1 MTDALDDLLQNMPGD
16 DATEA
21 EIEAF
26 METVM
31 ATPGG
36 ADLIRGFAS
45 QITEGGALDTM
56 IKEEESKLDEFALK
70 SPTRFIFRIEL
81 IGTNP
86 LVWRR
91 LSLPADCAY
100 FHLHCAIQDS
110 FGWQGAH
117 PHRFEVWEDG
127 HRELT
132 FSSDEEAENDYC
144 EIENPIMNLF
154 TENVIEFI
162 YLYDF
167 DAKWRHRVVIEEFV
181 PAGTKGTIPGT
192 SAHLH
197 DGEEHGPPEDC
208 GGPSGFED
216 FLRGEHPLCEN
227 YEVGVLEKFRTGQPD
242 FSRLTFRDPAALLR
256 KRSS

>member
-56 IKEEESKLDEFALK
+56 IKEEEARLDEFALK
-70 SPTRFIFRIEL
+70 SPARFIFRIEL
-81 IGTNP
+81 VGTKP

-110 FGWQGAH
+110 FGWQDVH
-117 PHRFEVWEDG
+117 PHRFEVWEEG
-127 HRELT
+127 RCELT
-132 FSSDEEAENDYC
+132 FSSDEEAGDHYC
-144 EIENPIMNLF
+144 EIENPITNLF
-154 TENVIEFI
+154 TENVTEFI

-167 DAKWRHRVVIEEFV
+167 KDQWRHRVVIEEFV
-181 PAGTKGTIPGT
+181 QAGTGGTIPGA

-197 DGEEHGPPEDC
+197 DGEGHAPPESC
-208 GGPSGFED
+208 GGISGFAD
-216 FLRGEHPLCEN
+216 FLKGDHPLCKN
-227 YEVGVLEKFRTGQPD
+227 YEAEILAQFRTGQPD
-242 FSRLTFRDPAALLR
+242 LSTITFRDPAAALR
-256 KRSS
+256 KLS